1 MSKKTEK
8 IMEKVNVEEVKEEI
22 KDEVKKEVKE
32 EIKDEVVIEEVKVNW
47 FNKTKKW
54 FIDHKNEVVAFAA
67 GAATGTGL
75 TAMLIAGHVK
85 DEVDSDD
92 EVIEVDVEEVEVE
105 VEDEE

>member
-1 MSKKTEK
+1 MENKKL
-8 IMEKVNVEEVKEEI
+8 VEEVKEEI
-22 KDEVKKEVKE
+22 KDEAVEE

-85 DEVDSDD
+85 DDVDSDD
-92 EVIEVDVEEVEVE
+92 EVIEVDVEEVEG
-105 VEDEE
+105 EE